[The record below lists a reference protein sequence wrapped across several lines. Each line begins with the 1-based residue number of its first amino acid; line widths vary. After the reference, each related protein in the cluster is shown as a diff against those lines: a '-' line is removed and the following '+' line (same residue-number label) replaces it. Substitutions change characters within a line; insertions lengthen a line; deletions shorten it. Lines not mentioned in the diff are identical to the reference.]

1 MTTRTR
7 LTIKALLLLLV
18 LSIVVLVVL
27 ASWRPSLTRWQAF
40 LLPAPA
46 PATPLQITWLG
57 TATVL
62 VSDGDNAIM
71 TDGFFSRQSL
81 LQLATGDIEPD
92 LARIEAGL
100 ARVGLD
106 RPGALDAVVVLHSHY
121 DHAMDAPEVARR
133 TGARVIGSESTANVS
148 RGWDLPEVQIH
159 VPEAGEVMQFG
170 RFELELVPS
179 AHVPMLPFIARLTG
193 HGETI
198 DAPLRP
204 PAPVSA
210 WKEGQSYAL
219 VVRHPQGRLLIQ
231 GSAGFAGGELAGHEV
246 DVALLSTGSLGR
258 QSSRYISRYFEE
270 TVLTTGAH
278 TVIPMHW
285 DHFFSMLDRNTHP
298 LGPLL
303 DDFHGAMDGLRQ
315 QSEQH
320 ERDFRMLEPL
330 ATFGLEDGR
339 LTGD

>member
-1 MTTRTR
+1 MTAVRYKTRFV
-7 LTIKALLLLLV
+7 LLLLV
-18 LSIVVLVVL
+18 LVVVVLTVL
-27 ASWRPSLTRWQAF
+27 ANWRPSLTRWQTF
-40 LLPAPA
+40 LISAPA
-46 PATPLQITWLG
+46 PATPLQVTWLG

-81 LQLATGDIEPD
+81 LQVASGDIAPD

-100 ARVGLD
+100 AKAGVDG
-106 RPGALDAVVVLHSHY
+106 PGGLDAVVVLHSHY

-133 TGARVIGSESTANVS
+133 TGAVILGSESTANVA
-148 RGWDLPEVQIH
+148 RGWDLPEAQIH
-159 VPEAGEVMQFG
+159 VPAPGEVLQFG
-170 RFELELVPS
+170 QFELELVPS

-193 HGETI
+193 HGEMI
-198 DAPLRP
+198 DTPLRP

-219 VVRHPQGRLLIQ
+219 VLRHPQGRLLIQ
-231 GSAGFAGGELAGHEV
+231 GSAGFVGGELASHEV

-258 QSSRYISRYFEE
+258 QSTRYIGRYFEE
-270 TVLTTGAH
+270 TVLATGAH

-285 DHFFSMLDRNTHP
+285 DHFFSVLDRNTHP

-303 DDFHGAMDGLRQ
+303 DDFHGAMDGLQQ
-315 QSEQH
+315 QSALH
-320 ERDFRMLEPL
+320 GTSFRLLEPL
-330 ATFGLEDGR
+330 ETFAVEGGR
-339 LTGD
+339 LVED